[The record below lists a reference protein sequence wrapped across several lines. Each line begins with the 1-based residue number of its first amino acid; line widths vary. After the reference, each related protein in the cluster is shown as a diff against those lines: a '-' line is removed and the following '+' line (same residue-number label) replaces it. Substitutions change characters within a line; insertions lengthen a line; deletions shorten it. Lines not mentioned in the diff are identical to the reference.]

1 MNGLNLQQ
9 MMAMM
14 QQGQGDSSDAASS
27 LQELCSFKA
36 GRCQASPLGDG
47 SLKIT
52 PMKGKGLLKLTR
64 TTSSHSEGEGMIH
77 LSWEDRKTKET
88 PDKFIIFP
96 SEAKF
101 EKIETP
107 NEEDTPVCMLS
118 YNGNSDR
125 RNFYWVQEL
134 EFDKENINE
143 INTLMNDPAKAKK
156 KADPEGAETSE
167 SAPASATAS
176 PTSGAN
182 PTAGT
187 SDTSMDVVSNNDII
201 SSANLPADT
210 SAVVDPPANPTTTTP
225 AANASGAVDVQNLQ
239 SILSGL
245 GLPAASSSPSP
256 TASLSTPA
264 APSKSGGIT
273 LSDLQSA
280 MSRAQE
286 GESKLSDYVTFSEV
300 ERQGILDDSTVVDKL
315 TSLLPEGQRTKDSLI
330 TTLRSPQVLSALT
343 SLTSALNGPEFSSV
357 LANFDLEMGEE
368 EQRLVAEGKGVEAF
382 IRACEKKARESK

>member
-14 QQGQGDSSDAASS
+14 QQGQAGGGDTSSS
-27 LQELCSFKA
+27 LASLCSFKA
-36 GRCQASPLGDG
+36 GRCTASPQPDG

-52 PMKGKGLLKLTR
+52 PMKGKGTLNLTR
-64 TTSSHSEGEGMIH
+64 TNASHSEGEGMIH
-77 LSWEDRKTKET
+77 LQWEDRKTKET

-101 EKIETP
+101 EEIQTGTET
-107 NEEDTPVCMLS
+107 DTPVCMLS
-118 YNGNSDR
+118 YMGNSER

-156 KADPEGAETSE
+156 KADPEGAESSAPPSSTSSPT
-167 SAPASATAS
+167 SAPASST
-176 PTSGAN
+176 T
-182 PTAGT
+182 
-187 SDTSMDVVSNNDII
+187 DTSMDVVSNDVI

-210 SAVVDPPANPTTTTP
+210 SVADISTTTP
-225 AANASGAVDVQNLQ
+225 SATTPAPPAGGVDVQNLQ

-256 TASLSTPA
+256 TASITTPAAPA
-264 APSKSGGIT
+264 APSKTTGGIT

-280 MSRAQE
+280 MSLAQE
-286 GESKLSDYVTFSEV
+286 GEAKLTDYVSYSEV
-300 ERQGILDDSTVVDKL
+300 ERQGLLENSTTVDKL
-315 TSLLPEGQRTKDSLI
+315 TALLPEGQRTKEDLVK
-330 TTLRSPQVLSALT
+330 TLRSPQVLSALG
-343 SLTSALNGPEFSSV
+343 SLSNALNGPEFASV
-357 LANFDLEMGEE
+357 LANFDLQLGEE

-382 IRACEKKARESK
+382 IRACEKKERESK